1 MLPLQAEVIFSFPPL
16 TLMELGELMVM
27 ASLSAALAGWLLNLI
42 LASRYVKT
50 GQCAALHLPGDATM
64 RGALDRIEVMEKA
77 SDHHHT
83 HIEQIEEHLRSVDN
97 LASAQAKLEKDMAL
111 SQQPITEFKSWM
123 DDIRVLLGKFVEK
136 TEQRGLDHETR
147 LVRVEE
153 RMKLAGSKERG

>member
-1 MLPLQAEVIFSFPPL
+1 MLPILAETTITFPPL
-16 TLMELGELMVM
+16 TISEVGGLFGM
-27 ASLSAALAGWLLNLI
+27 AAMAAALAGWLLNLI
-42 LASRYVKT
+42 LASKYVKT
-50 GQCAALHLPGDATM
+50 GQCAVLHVAGDSTM

-77 SDHHHT
+77 SDHHHS
-83 HIEQIEEHLRSVDN
+83 HIEQIEEHLRSVDK

-136 TEQRGLDHETR
+136 TEERGLDHETR